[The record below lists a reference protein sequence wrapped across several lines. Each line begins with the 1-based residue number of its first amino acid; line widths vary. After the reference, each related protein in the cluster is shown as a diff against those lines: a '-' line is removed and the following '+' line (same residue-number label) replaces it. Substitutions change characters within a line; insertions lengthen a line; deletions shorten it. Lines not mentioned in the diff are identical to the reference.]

1 MKGMFMLKNVIKFII
16 YSLGVSLSA
25 CSAVAGDC
33 ETRYVAPTYVVY
45 QVPVEQ
51 PQPICSTTRDYYSCT
66 VEYRQT
72 TEYTRTTR
80 CEERAY
86 PVERPIRHVRYTY
99 VDP

>member
-1 MKGMFMLKNVIKFII
+1 MLKQVIKSII
-16 YSLGVSLSA
+16 FSLGISFSA
-25 CSAVAGDC
+25 CTAVAGDC
-33 ETRYVAPTYVVY
+33 ETRYAAPTYVVY
-45 QVPVEQ
+45 QVPVER

-80 CEERAY
+80 REERTY
-86 PVERPIRHVRYTY
+86 LTEPPVRHIRYAY

>member
-1 MKGMFMLKNVIKFII
+1 MLKNVIKSII
-16 YSLGVSLSA
+16 FSLGISFFAS
-25 CSAVAGDC
+25 CAVAGDC

-80 CEERAY
+80 SEDGTY
-86 PVERPIRHVRYTY
+86 LVERPIQRVRYTY

>member
-1 MKGMFMLKNVIKFII
+1 MLKKLIKSII
-16 YSLGVSLSA
+16 CSLGISLSA

-33 ETRYVAPTYVVY
+33 ETRYVAPTYLVY

-51 PQPICSTTRDYYSCT
+51 PQPICSTTRNYYSCT

-86 PVERPIRHVRYTY
+86 LTERPMRHIRYAY
-99 VDP
+99 LDP

>member
-1 MKGMFMLKNVIKFII
+1 MLTKFIKSII
-16 YSLGVSLSA
+16 YSLGISFSA

-33 ETRYVAPTYVVY
+33 ETRYVCPTSVVY
-45 QVPVEQ
+45 QVPVERS
-51 PQPICSTTRDYYSCT
+51 QPICSTTRDYYSCT

-80 CEERAY
+80 CEERTY
-86 PVERPIRHVRYTY
+86 LVERPTQHVRYTY